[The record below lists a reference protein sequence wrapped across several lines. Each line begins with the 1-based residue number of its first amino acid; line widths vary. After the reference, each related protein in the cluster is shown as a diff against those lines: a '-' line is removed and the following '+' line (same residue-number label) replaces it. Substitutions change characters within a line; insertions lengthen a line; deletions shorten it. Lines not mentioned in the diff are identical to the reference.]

1 MSQKNI
7 LLKHLSLLFI
17 VLLFNVNV
25 LAEQNDNSVQSETFL
40 QWKRDFHQIARKKG
54 ISDSFLK
61 RIVPKLQYLS
71 HVLDSD
77 QKQSEFLLTFWD
89 YTDRTLTQKRIQDGI
104 KMSKKYKTLSKNTA
118 EKYGVPA
125 EFLLAFWG
133 LETNYGTFKGE
144 IDTLNALAT
153 LAYDKRRRSFF
164 TNELITLL
172 KLIEKGETT
181 RFKGSW
187 AGAFGN
193 FQFMPTTYAAYAVD
207 ADSDGRRDVIYSLHD
222 AFASAGNYLS
232 KMGWNNQYGW
242 GYEVQITK
250 PLNWKSI
257 PENNK
262 MTVAEWEKR
271 GVLPACEEKR
281 PVSEQNLTAK
291 LVLPTGIDGPAF
303 LTYSNYDLIMRW
315 NNSTLY
321 ALTVGA
327 LSDRISGKSTQ
338 FCTSRK
344 DVKISRDD
352 MKFIQTRL
360 IEHKLYAGTVDGILG
375 KNTRNAIRLYQQKNG
390 LDVDGYPSAQLIQL
404 LKGK

>member
-1 MSQKNI
+1 MSQKSI
-7 LLKHLSLLFI
+7 LLKVFSLLFI
-17 VLLFNVNV
+17 VLSFNINV
-25 LAEQNDNSVQSETFL
+25 MAEENVVVVVPEDFL
-40 QWKRDFHQIARKKG
+40 QWKADFRKIARQKG
-54 ISDSFLK
+54 ISDSFLDK
-61 RIVPKLQYLS
+61 MMPKLKYLS

-77 QKQSEFLLTFWD
+77 KKQSEFLLSFWD
-89 YTDRTLTQKRIQDGI
+89 YTDRTLSEKRVQDGV
-104 KMSKKYKTLSKNTA
+104 KMSKKYKTLANNTA
-118 EKYGVPA
+118 KKYGVQS

-133 LETNYGTFKGE
+133 LETNYGAYKGE

-153 LAYDKRRRSFF
+153 LAYDKRRRNFF

-207 ADSDGRRDVIYSLHD
+207 ADSDGRRDIIHSLHD
-222 AFASAGNYLS
+222 AFESAANYLS

-242 GYEVQITK
+242 GYEVKLTK
-250 PLNWKSI
+250 PLNWNTI

-281 PVSEQNLTAK
+281 SISEQNLTAK
-291 LVLPTGIDGPAF
+291 LVLPSGIDGPAF

-315 NNSTLY
+315 NNSTSY
-321 ALTVGA
+321 ALTVGV
-327 LSDRISGKSTQ
+327 LSDRISGKSTR
-338 FCTSRK
+338 FCTPRK
-344 DVKISRDD
+344 NVKISRDD
-352 MKFIQTRL
+352 IKFIQSRL
-360 IEHKLYAGTVDGILG
+360 IEKKLYSGTVDGILG
-375 KNTRNAIRLYQQKNG
+375 QNTRKAIRLYQQKNK
-390 LDVDGYPSAQLIQL
+390 LDVDGYPSVKLIQK
-404 LKGK
+404 LKEK